1 MNVSWQ
7 RGAVLWRTSA
17 DIVGRMEI
25 SPETRMGAVEL
36 SVADLDRTLDYW
48 QREIGLRVLHR
59 DDGRASL
66 GTDTEVLRFVEEPG
80 AQPDTG
86 HTGLYHVA
94 LLLPDRPSL
103 ARWLA
108 HAARDRVPLT
118 GLSDHAVSEAI
129 YLRDPDHHG
138 IEIYADRPRD
148 LWEGKVAELMTTFP
162 LDVDDLL
169 GELDDA
175 ATEPF
180 DGLPDGTIVGH
191 THLRVAD
198 VDSTVSFYRDVLGFP
213 LMAEFQ
219 SMAAFLGAGGYHHHV
234 GGNVWE
240 SAGATPGPAGTAR
253 LRQATILVPDR
264 EELDRVAARVSDAG
278 QEPESLDDGVR
289 VHDPSGNALLIAY

>member
-1 MNVSWQ
+1 VET
-7 RGAVLWRTSA
+7 AP
-17 DIVGRMEI
+17 EI
-25 SPETRMGAVEL
+25 APVIAPSTGMGAVEL
-36 SVADLDRTLDYW
+36 TVADLDRTLDYW
-48 QREIGLRVLHR
+48 QREIGLRVLER
-59 DDGRASL
+59 AGGRASL

-108 HAARDRVPLT
+108 HAARDRVSLT

-138 IEIYADRPRD
+138 IEIYADRPRE
-148 LWEGKVAELMTTFP
+148 LWDGKVAELMTTIP

-169 GELDDA
+169 GELDDPA
-175 ATEPF
+175 AEPF
-180 DGLPDGTIVGH
+180 EGLADGTVVGH

-198 VDSTVSFYRDVLGFP
+198 VDRTIAFYRDVLGFP
-213 LMAEFQ
+213 LTAEFR

-234 GGNVWE
+234 GANIWE
-240 SAGATPGPAGTAR
+240 SSGASPAPAGSAT
-253 LRQATILVPDR
+253 LRHAEILLPDR
-264 EELDRVAARVSDAG
+264 DELDRVVARVADAG
-278 QEPESLDDGVR
+278 QEPQSRDGGVLVR
-289 VHDPSGNALLIAY
+289 DPSGNGLLLAARS